1 MDSEDSSG
9 ELRDGR
15 SAPKRSPDDK
25 WTQGHHIPKSSKA
38 DVTSVA
44 PQIDKSIISEEQAAR
59 TSQLRL
65 LSTLKQMMWGQS
77 SQGPI
82 LPPGLPVVAPTSGQ
96 PPSRTGTMAS
106 SKWPKR
112 PLRLAKRLN
121 PSLVYTVQG
130 FDPAD
135 ERTPPVS
142 RECMP
147 IYSSHVQ
154 QPSTPSSG
162 STIRAPV
169 AAPSPS
175 VPRPTTI
182 QEILDSQA
190 MHGKGKQRAIKPIS
204 LPQSEFHLQG
214 LDLPPW
220 PSMSEPPMPPPQFF
234 TALKNMQAWPQFPVP
249 NSTSLDTSSCPLPVA
264 STPHTLSIPAPILR
278 PAPQA
283 APTSTPIIDP
293 ASSGPRTSSDLP
305 PDQSGPSLHAWPDDT
320 SALSDVKS
328 QSKSH
333 ETVMKEISTIREHLS
348 TSNLASKD
356 QPGLGG
362 EGSSYSFRRSR
373 KKAAKRRHFVVAD
386 PQLPVTSQDEQEHSV
401 FLRCIHK
408 HTLILLKISGYKY
421 LRNAKCTLSQ
431 QQVDEYE
438 QGLPGCLQI
447 TATDFM
453 VDCLRNRDSPF
464 NQDAATVF
472 AEDFLEKITRHSW
485 YASAK
490 IPERYHNHE
499 TIRTAFI
506 AHLAYVKSRYREVV
520 TAVDEDPDKARRV
533 MNARLQK
540 SSRGSRK
547 LLKMH
552 LDAMADH
559 PTLQ

>member
-1 MDSEDSSG
+1 
-9 ELRDGR
+9 
-15 SAPKRSPDDK
+15 
-25 WTQGHHIPKSSKA
+25 
-38 DVTSVA
+38 
-44 PQIDKSIISEEQAAR
+44 
-59 TSQLRL
+59 
-65 LSTLKQMMWGQS
+65 
-77 SQGPI
+77 
-82 LPPGLPVVAPTSGQ
+82 
-96 PPSRTGTMAS
+96 MAS

-112 PLRLAKRLN
+112 PLRWPRDSTPVLSIQSRDSTPVASIQSREL
-121 PSLVYTVQG
+121 T
-130 FDPAD
+130 PAD

-283 APTSTPIIDP
+283 APHFDSHNRSGKFWTQDIFRSSTR
-293 ASSGPRTSSDLP
+293 S
-305 PDQSGPSLHAWPDDT
+305 
-320 SALSDVKS
+320 KS

>member
-9 ELRDGR
+9 ELHDGR

-82 LPPGLPVVAPTSGQ
+82 SPPGLPVVAPTSGQ
-96 PPSRTGTMAS
+96 PPSRTGTTAS
-106 SKWPKR
+106 SKRPKR
-112 PLRLAKRLN
+112 PLRRPRDSTPVLSIQSRDSTPVVSIQSREL
-121 PSLVYTVQG
+121 T
-130 FDPAD
+130 PAN
-135 ERTPPVS
+135 EWTPPVS
-142 RECMP
+142 RECTP

-190 MHGKGKQRAIKPIS
+190 VHGKGKQRAIEPIS

-249 NSTSLDTSSCPLPVA
+249 NSTSLDTSSCLLPVA
-264 STPHTLSIPAPILR
+264 SMPHTLSIPAPIPR

-305 PDQSGPSLHAWPDDT
+305 PDQSGPSLRAWPDDT
-320 SALSDVKS
+320 SALSDVVAPLLSYFSSGMDMLLDSVQKS

-333 ETVMKEISTIREHLS
+333 ETIMKEISTIREHLS

-373 KKAAKRRHFVVAD
+373 KKAAK
-386 PQLPVTSQDEQEHSV
+386 
-401 FLRCIHK
+401 
-408 HTLILLKISGYKY
+408 
-421 LRNAKCTLSQ
+421 
-431 QQVDEYE
+431 
-438 QGLPGCLQI
+438 
-447 TATDFM
+447 
-453 VDCLRNRDSPF
+453 
-464 NQDAATVF
+464 
-472 AEDFLEKITRHSW
+472 
-485 YASAK
+485 
-490 IPERYHNHE
+490 
-499 TIRTAFI
+499 
-506 AHLAYVKSRYREVV
+506 
-520 TAVDEDPDKARRV
+520 
-533 MNARLQK
+533 
-540 SSRGSRK
+540 
-547 LLKMH
+547 
-552 LDAMADH
+552 
-559 PTLQ
+559 